1 MELIIYNDGTYSLV
15 EVTKQMIDH
24 IKILADVD
32 CFSLC
37 DIIRLE
43 FTEYLDYVHVMTKKG
58 YDPKIMLKHVFG
70 LKKGEKDAKRFR
82 VKVAEIMNSSSLV
95 ENKDELLSMV

>member
-15 EVTKQMIDH
+15 EVTKQMIDN

-43 FTEYLDYVHVMTKKG
+43 FTEYLDYPINLHQMKDGSG
-58 YDPKIMLKHVFG
+58 YFYGCIC
-70 LKKGEKDAKRFR
+70 R
-82 VKVAEIMNSSSLV
+82 
-95 ENKDELLSMV
+95 

>member
-37 DIIRLE
+37 YIIRLE
-43 FTEYLDYVHVMTKKG
+43 FTEYLDYPINLHQMKDGSG
-58 YDPKIMLKHVFG
+58 YFYGCIC
-70 LKKGEKDAKRFR
+70 R
-82 VKVAEIMNSSSLV
+82 
-95 ENKDELLSMV
+95 